1 MNRVV
6 GGVTNHFPLIVA
18 LALANLIGPATVS
31 LWYFT
36 MHF

>member
-6 GGVTNHFPLIVA
+6 GGVTNHIPLTVA

-31 LWYFT
+31 S
-36 MHF
+36 